1 MAYLVKSDLH
11 THLYP
16 EIIDEIIRKSL
27 LEFATQ
33 SAFPATGVK
42 GYIYKDLDAQTLF
55 SWSGSS
61 YIAATDPDV
70 IVTNAINAGIAEV
83 KSYLN
88 RFDLVKIFG
97 SGETEPEVI
106 DEHLKNVT
114 KDVACW
120 HLVKLS
126 NPNVDLKLFRT
137 GYEDAIAW
145 LKLVQKGQADPDGWP
160 YKEDDAN
167 TPGNE
172 NTAIQWSSNKKK
184 NQHF

>member
-27 LEFATQ
+27 LEYVNAA
-33 SAFPATGVK
+33 AFPLLGVK
-42 GYIYKDLDAQTLF
+42 GYIYVDLSTNSKS

-61 YIAATDPDV
+61 YIPATDPDV

-83 KSYLN
+83 KSYLS
-88 RFDLVKIFG
+88 RFDLVKLFG
-97 SGETEPEVI
+97 AGEVAATVT

-114 KDVACW
+114 KDVAAW

-126 NPNVDLKLFRT
+126 NPNIDLKLFRT

-145 LKLVQKGQADPDGWP
+145 LKLVQKGQADPDGWI
-160 YKEDDAN
+160 YKEDDAS

-172 NTAIQWSSNKKK
+172 NSAIQWSSNQKKT
-184 NQHF
+184 QHF

>member
-1 MAYLVKSDLH
+1 MAYLVKTDLH

-33 SAFPATGVK
+33 SAFPETGVK
-42 GYIYKDLDAQTLF
+42 GYIYKDLAEETLF
-55 SWSGSS
+55 SWSGTS
-61 YIAATDPDV
+61 YVPATDPDV

-88 RFDLVKIFG
+88 RFDLVKLFG
-97 SGETEPEVI
+97 VGETAPTVT
-106 DEHLKNVT
+106 DEHLKNIT
-114 KDVACW
+114 KDVAAW

-145 LKLVQKGQADPDGWP
+145 LKLVQKGQADPDGWE
-160 YKEDDAN
+160 YKEDDAA

-172 NTAIQWSSNKKK
+172 NSSIQWSSNAKKT
-184 NQHF
+184 QHF